1 VYRMPLVQDKKY
13 QEIFNQSKENW
24 KWFEENRE
32 KLIEKYAGEFVFISD
47 RRVIAHNPDLQELLE
62 EVEERYRT
70 KEHLIEYITKE
81 GIELVL

>member
-1 VYRMPLVQDKKY
+1 MPLVQDEKY

-24 KWFEENRE
+24 KWFEENKE

-81 GIELVL
+81 GIELVLWR

>member
-1 VYRMPLVQDKKY
+1 MPLVQDEKY

-24 KWFEENRE
+24 KWFEENKE
-32 KLIEKYAGEFVFISD
+32 NLIENYAGEFVFISD

>member
-1 VYRMPLVQDKKY
+1 MPLVQNEKY

-24 KWFEENRE
+24 KWFEENKER
-32 KLIEKYAGEFVFISD
+32 LIEDYAGEFVFISD
-47 RRVIAHNPDLQELLE
+47 KNVVAHHSDLGKLLE
-62 EVEERYRT
+62 EVEQEYRS

>member
-1 VYRMPLVQDKKY
+1 MPLVQDKKY